1 MAQLR
6 VRLTLQDRVL
16 KAQQEDLKIGKIRN
30 KMKSGIEMSFQI
42 QKDGMIVLGR
52 QMYLPGDQTLKRKVL
67 QEALKSRL
75 ATHLGSTKMY
85 QDLKEFYWWSN
96 IKKEVVKYMAKCEI
110 CQQVKME
117 YQKPAGLL

>member
-42 QKDGMIVLGR
+42 QKDGLIVLGR

>member
-42 QKDGMIVLGR
+42 QKDGLIVLGR

-67 QEALKSRL
+67 QKALKSRL

>member
-42 QKDGMIVLGR
+42 QKDGLIVLGR

-96 IKKEVVKYMAKCEI
+96 IKKEVVKYMVKCEI

-117 YQKPAGLL
+117 YQKLAGLL

>member
-42 QKDGMIVLGR
+42 QKDGLIVLGR

-85 QDLKEFYWWSN
+85 KDLKEFYWWSN